1 MAVSIEDLEQVM
13 EALKL
18 QIGKEGYEF
27 DFDWDDLREV
37 SKIMSKK
44 GGVDM
49 DIAQLDSFDNEEDKT
64 EWVEEE
70 DYDEQ
75 LPKIVEGVKW
85 LDEGNGKAILTVD
98 ANDVFLVV
106 RTPYVPNIIPE
117 MFEETDGCYVKI
129 HLVRLWNQKTK
140 TLKMGPMA
148 VFNLPGM
155 PVTQTSVVSVLNA
168 SNSPDVDSL
177 MMTQKMTASDF
188 DADDYD
194 QWWDDDNDWDYTPQ
208 SAFAERVF
216 AVNRNM
222 EGPHS
227 WRITLEVSSLH
238 PLLNWV
244 SRSKD
249 LTSSV
254 IEYATHMKV

>member
-98 ANDVFLVV
+98 ANEVFLVV

-117 MFEETDGCYVKI
+117 MFEETDGCYC
-129 HLVRLWNQKTK
+129 
-140 TLKMGPMA
+140 
-148 VFNLPGM
+148 
-155 PVTQTSVVSVLNA
+155 
-168 SNSPDVDSL
+168 
-177 MMTQKMTASDF
+177 
-188 DADDYD
+188 YC
-194 QWWDDDNDWDYTPQ
+194 
-208 SAFAERVF
+208 E
-216 AVNRNM
+216 
-222 EGPHS
+222 
-227 WRITLEVSSLH
+227 
-238 PLLNWV
+238 
-244 SRSKD
+244 
-249 LTSSV
+249 
-254 IEYATHMKV
+254 